1 VRGAQPSYRTGLL
14 AHYPSF
20 SLLTLP
26 GDAQTWSVPVFMFSG
41 DAALKT
47 LRDPNRRTTLGR
59 ACPLHAHWIDGEA
72 ITEVLPMGGVTDH
85 YRRFV
90 VDGAP
95 VATEILSVGDAWAC
109 TNPVNG
115 RGISMGLMHAEGTAE
130 VVRAHPD
137 DPLRLACAHDAM
149 TETRATPWYRDTVV
163 FDRARTAQIVAAIS
177 GRKVP
182 PPTDPRGA
190 LALAMQHGAEVFCA
204 FLEINS
210 LLALPQDVFAGPGVA
225 DRIMEVAAAHPAVAL
240 PCPPRDE
247 LLRLLA

>member
-1 VRGAQPSYRTGLL
+1 MRGAQPSYRTGLL

-130 VVRAHPD
+130 VMRAHPD

-149 TETRATPWYRDTVV
+149 TETRATPWYRDTMV
-163 FDRARTAQIVAAIS
+163 FDRARTADR
-177 GRKVP
+177 GRDLRQEGP
-182 PPTDPRGA
+182 APIDPRGA
-190 LALAMQHGAEVFCA
+190 LALAMQHGVEVFCA